1 MMNVLK
7 TMAVEKGKTLLQSPM
22 VSKILASEQMGT
34 VIEKAMTVPFKI
46 SSAVSSKKERLVAMF
61 DLATQDDMDEL
72 RRTISRLEDELST
85 LKDPSHPKEKELQ

>member
-1 MMNVLK
+1 MNVLK
-7 TMAVEKGKTLLQSPM
+7 TMAMEKGKALLQSPT

-46 SSAVSSKKERLVAMF
+46 SSAVSSKKEKLVELF
-61 DLATQDDMDEL
+61 DLATQEDMDEL

-85 LKDPSHPKEKELQ
+85 LKDPTHPKETALQ